1 MISIPAMSMFMLTTL
16 AFAHLALSKTK
27 QEIAYKPV
35 ETVSDHLISAM
46 MEILKVEMGVPSLV
60 L

>member
-1 MISIPAMSMFMLTTL
+1 MPTYMLTTL

-27 QEIAYKPV
+27 QEIAYKPAG
-35 ETVSDHLISAM
+35 TVSDHLISVM
-46 MEILKVEMGVPSLV
+46 MEILKLEMGVPSLV

>member
-1 MISIPAMSMFMLTTL
+1 MSMFMLTTL

>member
-1 MISIPAMSMFMLTTL
+1 MSTFMLTTL
-16 AFAHLALSKTK
+16 AFAHLASSKTK

-46 MEILKVEMGVPSLV
+46 MEILKVGMGVPSFV